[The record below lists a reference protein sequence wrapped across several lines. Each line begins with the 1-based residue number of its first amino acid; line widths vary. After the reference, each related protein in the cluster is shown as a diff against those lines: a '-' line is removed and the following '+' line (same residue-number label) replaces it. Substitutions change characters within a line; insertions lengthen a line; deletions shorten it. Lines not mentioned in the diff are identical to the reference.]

1 MGTLATTTVFATLT
15 TLPSAPPA
23 AVDLSFSIFKL
34 VLLIAWVY
42 FCLYCVQKIH
52 LNPTLSHG
60 GRVAADLF
68 SFVIGP
74 VILFFLFLRDIHQ
87 RSSESSQGFMQT
99 MREHFQSLAE
109 SVRNVGRT
117 EETPISL
124 LDTSGRSIRELY
136 SHGGRNQS
144 QDRQTL
150 DLTQQIILDA
160 IEQDASD
167 ILIDPKDNSTHI
179 VRFRVD
185 GVLREVEQVDSQT
198 CQAVINSIKAVS
210 NMDIA
215 DKRRPQDGAFVA
227 KTSDSRISFRVAS
240 AGVLNGEKLSIRVL
254 NQDPGRFQIDG
265 IGLSEK
271 QQAVIR
277 QAINSPSGMIL
288 MCGPT
293 GSGKTTTMYAMLN
306 QIDLNTRNV
315 ITVEDPI
322 EYVLPQAS
330 QIEVNPKADITFAK
344 SLRSMLRQDPDV
356 ICVGEIRDEETAQIA
371 LRAAQ
376 TGHLVLA
383 TVHSTSNASALIR
396 LVDLGVTPAMLSTGL
411 NMIISQRLVRK
422 LCQYCKRPA
431 QFTPRQVHE
440 FRRRLINCSGM
451 YQPAAG
457 CDQCHYT
464 GYRGRTGIYDLLTVD
479 DKVRQN
485 ILSNEV
491 ALSQLRKEGVKKG
504 KSSLRKQGMKKV
516 VSGTTS
522 LQELLRVLGRDE

>member
-1 MGTLATTTVFATLT
+1 MEALATKIILAVIGTV
-15 TLPSAPPA
+15 PQAPPA
-23 AVDLSFSIFKL
+23 AVELSFSIYKL

-42 FCLYCVQKIH
+42 LCLYCVQKIH
-52 LNPTLSHG
+52 INPTLTDR
-60 GRVAADLF
+60 GRVLADLF
-68 SFVIGP
+68 SFFIGP
-74 VILFFLFLRDIHQ
+74 VVLLYYFLKNIRQ
-87 RSSESSQGFMQT
+87 KSSETSQGFMQT
-99 MREHFQSLAE
+99 MREHFYNIAE
-109 SVRNVGRT
+109 SMRSIGR
-117 EETPISL
+117 EDASISL

-144 QDRQTL
+144 QDRHTL
-150 DLTQQIILDA
+150 DLTQQIIIDA

-167 ILIDPKDNSTHI
+167 VLIDPKDDSTHI
-179 VRFRVD
+179 VRYRVD
-185 GVLREVEQVDSQT
+185 GVLREIEQIDSKT

-215 DKRRPQDGAFVA
+215 EKRRPQDGAFVA
-227 KTSDSRISFRVAS
+227 KTSDSSISFRVAS

-254 NQDPGRFQIDG
+254 NQDPGRYQLNT

-271 QQAVIR
+271 QQMVIK
-277 QAINSPSGMIL
+277 QAITRPSGMIL

-306 QIDLNTRNV
+306 LIDLSTRNV

-322 EYVLPQAS
+322 EYVLPKAS

-344 SLRSMLRQDPDV
+344 SLRSILRQDPDV

-383 TVHSTSNASALIR
+383 TVHSTSNASTLIR
-396 LVDLGVTPAMLSTGL
+396 LIDLGVTPAMLSTGL
-411 NMIISQRLVRK
+411 SLLISQRLVRN
-422 LCQYCKRPA
+422 LCRFCKRPSEFA
-431 QFTPRQVHE
+431 PRQIHE
-440 FRRRLINCSGM
+440 FRRRQIDPTGM
-451 YQPAAG
+451 YHPVG
-457 CDQCHYT
+457 CEQCHYT
-464 GYRGRTGIYDLLTVD
+464 GYRGRTGIYDLLVID
-479 DKVRQN
+479 DKVKQN

-491 ALSQLRKEGVKKG
+491 ALSQLRKEGEKKG
-504 KSSLRKQGMKKV
+504 KSSLHKQGMKKV

-522 LQELLRVLGRDE
+522 FQELLRVLGHNE